1 MHTESDHT
9 SESPTQ
15 DPQYLSSRWKL
26 PEAMQID
33 IREVTREAVELV
45 MATETTMQGE
55 EEREG

>member
-1 MHTESDHT
+1 MHTESEHNP
-9 SESPTQ
+9 ESPTQ